1 MQWTM
6 DPNHSGIE
14 FSVRH
19 MGIATVR
26 GRFGQFDVT
35 VDTDEQGTLRALQAR
50 IEAATIDTG
59 VNQRDAHLRSPDF
72 LDVARFP
79 TIEFQSHSIEPHGSG
94 AYVVH
99 GTLSMR
105 GQSHPVAFTVETAAP
120 IKDPWGNKRIA
131 GSASGSLKRTIWGL
145 NWNQA
150 LELGGWLV
158 GEEVR
163 FTIELQA
170 VSSAPSAAAA

>member
-6 DPNHSGIE
+6 DSNHSGIE

-26 GRFGQFDVT
+26 GRFGQFDVKL
-35 VDTDEQGTLRALQAR
+35 DTDEHGTLRALQAS
-50 IEAATIDTG
+50 IDAATIDTG
-59 VNQRDAHLRSPDF
+59 VDQRDAHLRSPDF

-79 TIEFQSHSIEPHGSG
+79 TIEFRSHAIEAQKSG
-94 AYVVH
+94 AYAVH
-99 GTLSMR
+99 GTLDMR
-105 GQSHPVAFTVETAAP
+105 GQSHPVTFNVLTAAP
-120 IKDPWGNKRIA
+120 IKDPWGNRRIA
-131 GSASGSLKRTIWGL
+131 GSASGSLKRTTWGL
-145 NWNQA
+145 NWNQS

-158 GEEVR
+158 GDDVR

>member
-6 DPNHSGIE
+6 DAHHSGIE

-35 VDTDEQGTLRALQAR
+35 MNIDEQGSLLALQAR
-50 IEAATIDTG
+50 IDAATIDTG
-59 VNQRDAHLRSPDF
+59 VDQRDAHLRSPDF

-79 TIEFQSHSIEPHGSG
+79 TIEFQSQTIEQHGSG
-94 AYVVH
+94 TYAVH
-99 GTLSMR
+99 GILEMR
-105 GQSHPVAFTVETAAP
+105 GQSHPVTFNVETAAP
-120 IKDPWGNKRIA
+120 IKDPWGNRRIA
-131 GSASGSLKRTIWGL
+131 GSASGSLKRTTWGL

-163 FTIELQA
+163 FAIEVQA